1 MNCYYSE
8 TSWLKRLAIAGHM
21 ELIKLFPSVRKWEGV
36 GRIVKRLNV
45 IVQEIVIHVLISAR
59 EGRVTSMI

>member
-21 ELIKLFPSVRKWEGV
+21 ELIKLFP
-36 GRIVKRLNV
+36 
-45 IVQEIVIHVLISAR
+45 
-59 EGRVTSMI
+59 